1 MIQLY
6 FLSILCNGLAG
17 YTLLMGDAG
26 ESDSIEN
33 SLRFSLHNT
42 TFRLVLGILSA
53 LVGILKLLSPA
64 LDGIPFLGD
73 FLSAAGGIAAGFVL
87 IFGSYR
93 ERAAFAGEGTLDRVG
108 DAFLKY
114 RRGVGVILIALAV
127 LHFLFPQ
134 ALLL

>member
-1 MIQLY
+1 
-6 FLSILCNGLAG
+6 
-17 YTLLMGDAG
+17 MGNTG
-26 ESDSIEN
+26 ESDSIES

-73 FLSAAGGIAAGFVL
+73 FLPGLGGIAAGFVL

-93 ERAAFAGEGTLDRVG
+93 ERATIASEGALDRVG

-114 RRGVGVILIALAV
+114 RKGVGIILLAIAV

-134 ALLL
+134 ALFL